1 MVEDSTNQRIMRLTP
16 LGAVLALIEQRVGA
30 VAPRKSALALARGR
44 ILAEDVAA
52 TALPARA
59 MALRDGYAV
68 MADEVADAGPYSP
81 IAFAAMPR
89 RVDVGAPLPGGTDAI
104 LPLDAVI
111 LRGGR
116 AETTAAV
123 ASGEGVLAAGDDAT
137 PRTPLRRAGEQLRD
151 IDVAVLRAAGVADV
165 MVREPRIGVACVG
178 TVPTPV
184 IDAAYAFLTGT
195 VSANGAK
202 PSEAAGL
209 KSALADQQT
218 DAVIAIGGTGS
229 GRNDHAVQT
238 LARLGRVEAHG
249 VAVSPGETAAFGFVG
264 ERPVLLIP
272 GRIDAVLAVWFLI
285 GRHLAAKL
293 AGGSVTP
300 ASALLPLKRKITS
313 TIGMTELVP
322 VRCADG
328 MAEPLDVGLSVVD
341 GADAQRRLDCRSG
354 RQRRFCGRDAGC
366 RATVVL
372 IEIWP

>member
-137 PRTPLRRAGEQLRD
+137 PRTPLRRAGEHLRD

-209 KSALADQQT
+209 ELALADQQT

-238 LARLGRVEAHG
+238 LARLGRAEAHG

-322 VRCADG
+322 MGCADG
-328 MAEPLDVGLSVVD
+328 MAEPLTSGYLSFTALTRSD
-341 GADAQRRLDCRSG
+341 GWIAVPADSEGFA
-354 RQRRFCGRDAGC
+354 AGTPV
-366 RATVVL
+366 AVQP
-372 IEIWP
+372 WS